1 MSFSHV
7 SSRPANANY
16 VQQGRCRFGYARN
29 NRNFLYGS
37 GHETGTTAANERG
50 CRCRET
56 SSSSIHIRLPAGLPG
71 RMDKTRLSRFSST
84 EIMSASQVCKE
95 QYWTL
100 ILAATFT
107 KSGINSRPL
116 RKCSEYLPDML
127 PNASRFNGQATSG
140 HANAKVHPRFVERDY
155 FDCAPLALS
164 GH

>member
-1 MSFSHV
+1 MV
-7 SSRPANANY
+7 ICVLLNL
-16 VQQGRCRFGYARN
+16 VG
-29 NRNFLYGS
+29 
-37 GHETGTTAANERG
+37 
-50 CRCRET
+50 
-56 SSSSIHIRLPAGLPG
+56 
-71 RMDKTRLSRFSST
+71 
-84 EIMSASQVCKE
+84 KE